1 MQTGG
6 KRESGKG
13 QDDAKCHCYIV
24 LHAGRGRTLA
34 HKTLRQAGTAL
45 FSLHIFAGAFFQS
58 VDVREHNINMLLATL
73 AALAAHI
80 HSSVRS
86 YALDTFP
93 HTFIHTCS
101 ALLSTKPNGRY

>member
-6 KRESGKG
+6 KKESGKG

-45 FSLHIFAGAFFQS
+45 FSLHIFAGAYFQS

-73 AALAAHI
+73 AGLAAHI
-80 HSSVRS
+80 YSLIRSVICSRYIPSYFHSYVLG
-86 YALDTFP
+86 A
-93 HTFIHTCS
+93 I
-101 ALLSTKPNGRY
+101 